1 MRPIRIYHL
10 SSALLIV
17 VRPCLGGPL
26 PMASK
31 RIERVACTLQDE
43 WAYVHHG
50 GSSPQP
56 ARALRSFVRY
66 YNRRNVAAADNPSVA

>member
-10 SSALLIV
+10 SSALLTV
-17 VRPCLGGPL
+17 VRPCLAGPI

-43 WAYVHHG
+43 WAHAHG
-50 GSSPQP
+50 GSSPQR